1 MIKIYGDFSAEELE
15 AQYNLR
21 RRRPDYDSTVIPG
34 WVERSKLARR
44 ALNCIT
50 DIDYGSTS
58 RQKVDIFRADNPQGP
73 LLIYFHGGYWQR
85 GDKSIYSFL
94 AEPFVANG
102 INVIIAGYEL
112 CPDVTISAISHQARK
127 LLAWTWKNAAGL
139 GLSAEHLT
147 VMGHSAGGHITGM
160 LMGTDWKNIDPSL
173 PENFI
178 KCAIPISPLNELEP
192 LRFTSIN
199 DGVRMDAAEAA
210 SQSPMN
216 NPPLTNMPQLVVCGS
231 RETAEFHRQADIYV
245 NAFGNQSR
253 FIERYTVP
261 ACDHFDE
268 LNELADD
275 WSDFFKKSLGF
286 ILQSQKA

>member
-1 MIKIYGDFSAEELE
+1 MTAVYRGLTADELE

-21 RRRPDYDSTVIPG
+21 RRRPDYDTTVIPR
-34 WVERSKLARR
+34 WTERSAFTRR
-44 ALNCIT
+44 DLNCTT
-50 DIDYGSTS
+50 DIAYGSAS
-58 RQKVDIFRADNPQGP
+58 KQKLDLFRSADARNP

-94 AEPFVANG
+94 AAPFVRNG
-102 INVIIAGYEL
+102 VNVIIAGYQL
-112 CPDVTISAISHQARK
+112 CPDVSITAISDQSRK
-127 LLAWTWKNAAGL
+127 LLLWVWDNAIHL
-139 GLSAEHLT
+139 GVSTEHLA

-160 LMGTDWKNIDPSL
+160 LMGTDWKGIDARL
-173 PENFI
+173 ADNLI

-216 NPPLTNMPQLVVCGS
+216 NPPLTNAPQLVVCGEN
-231 RETAEFHRQADIYV
+231 ETNEFHRQADIYASQFV
-245 NAFGNQSR
+245 TPQR
-253 FIERYTVP
+253 LIKRYTVP

-268 LNELADD
+268 LNQLADEE
-275 WSDFFKKSLGF
+275 SHFFRASLNL
-286 ILQSQKA
+286 IKYS